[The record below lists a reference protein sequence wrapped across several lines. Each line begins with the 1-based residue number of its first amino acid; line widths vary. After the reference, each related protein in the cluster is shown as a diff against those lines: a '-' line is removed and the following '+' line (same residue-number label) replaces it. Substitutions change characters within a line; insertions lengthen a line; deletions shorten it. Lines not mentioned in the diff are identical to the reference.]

1 MGMYGKALR
10 DFEMAFLQMRG
21 NQTMYVEVWQ
31 SLNVPMTC
39 PSVRH
44 DESSK
49 ELGPDPSRNY
59 SQLGL
64 AHTIHSAEILFNL
77 GLTKINIGQT
87 ASGMID
93 LRKAQEGKNL
103 PEHEVFD
110 RAVRDQGRGY
120 NVLTVPVSFP
130 PLLT

>member
-1 MGMYGKALR
+1 
-10 DFEMAFLQMRG
+10 
-21 NQTMYVEVWQ
+21 
-31 SLNVPMTC
+31 MTC
-39 PSVRH
+39 PSVKH
-44 DESSK
+44 DQSSK

-77 GLTKINIGQT
+77 GLTKINLGQT

-93 LRKAQEGKNL
+93 LRKAQEGKMI

-120 NVLTVPVSFP
+120 NINTVPVSSS
-130 PLLT
+130 PLTT